1 MWRRFEC
8 GEGGLNVEKFE
19 CGEGRFVYMWRF
31 ECGEGLSVEK
41 GRFECGDL
49 NVEV

>member
-1 MWRRFEC
+1 MWRRR
-8 GEGGLNVEKFE
+8 FE

-41 GRFECGDL
+41 GGL
-49 NVEV
+49 NVEKFE